1 MKLLTYDD
9 GSGPRCG
16 VLRNENIIDVASL
29 LGLRGPLRDV
39 QALLEWGD
47 SPLDRVMEALGG
59 TSDDGLPL
67 DSVRLRSPVLQPPT
81 VRDFIVYEEH
91 ATGQGTGEASDA
103 WYRLPIFY
111 FSNTLRILGQ
121 GDHFPYPSACKQLD
135 YEMELGCII
144 GREGTNVPAAEGLD
158 YIAGFCIFNDW
169 SCRDLQFDEMDARL
183 GPAKGKDSATSLGP
197 WMVTTDEMMPYL
209 KDGRLQVRC
218 NVRVN
223 GDLWMRDGDGGASYH
238 TWGDMVERASRDS
251 RIVPGDVFGSG
262 TVGGGSIS
270 EAVRKGFEKARY
282 LQPGDEVELSV
293 EGIGSLR
300 GTVDEPLI
308 SNEGYRY
315 MAREQRA
322 MPEVGS
328 ARDYKYELK
337 K

>member
-1 MKLLTYDD
+1 MRLLTYDA

-16 VLRNENIIDVASL
+16 VLRNENIIDVEAL
-29 LGLRGPLRDV
+29 LGSGPLRDV
-39 QALLEWGD
+39 QALLELGN
-47 SPLDRVMEALGG
+47 SPLDRVREGLGG
-59 TSDDGLPL
+59 TSDDGIPL

-91 ATGQGTGEASDA
+91 ATGQGTRDASDA

-121 GDHFPYPSACKQLD
+121 GDHFPFPSACGQLD
-135 YEMELGCII
+135 YEMEIGCII
-144 GREGTNVPAAEGLD
+144 GREGANVSAADGLD

-183 GPAKGKDSATSLGP
+183 GPAKGKDAATSLGP
-197 WMVTTDEMMPYL
+197 WMVTTDEMAPYL
-209 KDGRLQVRC
+209 KDGRLQIKC

-223 GDLWMRDGDGGASYH
+223 GDLWMRDGDAGASYH

-282 LQPGDEVELSV
+282 LQPGDEVEMSV
-293 EGIGSLR
+293 EGIGVLR
-300 GTVDEPLI
+300 GTVDGPVI
-308 SNEGYRY
+308 SSDGYRY
-315 MAREQRA
+315 MAKEQRA
-322 MPEVGS
+322 MPEMGS
-328 ARDYKYELK
+328 GRDYRYELK
-337 K
+337 R